1 MSDYEVRDGDVS
13 LFVNDKEGNEN
24 RPDLKGYAMV
34 DGVKMNLSLWVKESG
49 KLRFSGRI
57 EEPMT
62 TNGTSKTKSSTRSAE
77 VPF

>member
-13 LFVNDKEGNEN
+13 LFENDKEGNDK
-24 RPDLKGYAMV
+24 RPDFTGYAIV
-34 DGVKMNLSLWVKESG
+34 DGTKMNVSLWIKNSG

-57 EEPMT
+57 EEPRSDYPSKGVKEHSNT
-62 TNGTSKTKSSTRSAE
+62 TA

>member
-1 MSDYEVRDGDVS
+1 MSAYEVRDGDVS
-13 LFVNDKEGNEN
+13 LFENDKEGNEN
-24 RPDLKGYAMV
+24 RPDFKGYAMV

-57 EEPMT
+57 EEPMS
-62 TNGTSKTKSSTRSAE
+62 TNGASKPKSSTRSAE